1 MKEEL
6 DIKTVKNLKINY
18 IDIENFKN
26 IDWISTEL
34 FDWNIIGWYN
44 GNWKSSFVEA
54 ILTAIQGQK
63 FFWNWKI
70 SPASLVKIWE
80 NEATI
85 RLWIAWDN
93 NELSLIRTFKKW
105 SIKQPAWKT
114 TLEATMNNERISQDS
129 LNQLLNTLTLDP
141 LALANL
147 TISEQIKEIKNT
159 TGLDTSEIDEKIKSQ
174 EDERK
179 ESKIYKNQAETLY
192 DQITNA
198 WVPEKIE
205 KSSLSWLLEDRKI
218 FEKKQEKLWEYQR
231 KKEELEIKS
240 KTISDLEKELEI
252 KKMMTKVVENELESI
267 KTKWLQINEEI
278 KAKWMTTVE
287 DLDLKISELEEN
299 NKKADLYQKYLE
311 LKENRSKSIDDVELQ
326 ENKLNKLRE
335 ERTNI
340 IANSNLP
347 KYMEISDELWILV
360 DWIEYKLLN
369 TARKIEVAIDLVL
382 ISWSPLRMI
391 RIENGWELDVKTLE
405 IIKNKVISNWFQL
418 FLERPIIDKFDS
430 IIINDWELLIWED
443 KENFINNQ

>member
-1 MKEEL
+1 MKE
-6 DIKTVKNLKINY
+6 IKNLKINY

-34 FDWNIIGWYN
+34 FDWNIIWWYN

-70 SPASLVKIWE
+70 SPASLVKKWE

-93 NELSLIRTFKKW
+93 NELSLVRTFKKW

-114 TLEATMNNERISQDS
+114 TLEATMNNQKISQDS

-147 TISEQIKEIKNT
+147 SITEQIKEIKNT
-159 TGLDTSEIDEKIKSQ
+159 TWLDTSEIDEKIKSQ

-179 ESKIYKNQAETLY
+179 ESRYDKDKTETLY
-192 DQITNA
+192 NSIK
-198 WVPEKIE
+198 EKNIE
-205 KSSLSWLLEDRKI
+205 KLEEKSLSWLLEDRKI

-231 KKEELEIKS
+231 KKQEIETKQFEISELETK
-240 KTISDLEKELEI
+240 LENWKKQLMTLEI
-252 KKMMTKVVENELESI
+252 NLEVI
-267 KTKWLQINEEI
+267 KTDWLAINEEI
-278 KAKWMTTVE
+278 KTKWMTTVE
-287 DLDLKISELEEN
+287 DLDLQIQDIEN
-299 NKKADLYQKYLE
+299 HNSKAKEYQNF
-311 LKENRSKSIDDVELQ
+311 LKAKEDFEKSKTRFEKDENLLK
-326 ENKLNKLRE
+326 KLRE
-335 ERTNI
+335 QRTEI

-405 IIKNKVISNWFQL
+405 KIKDKVLSNWFQL